1 MGEIFLE
8 SGCIEITENLLSQE
22 RSSGGLSSKKNKKT
36 KKQTSHPEPPEK
48 QSQVQS
54 VEEKTLV

>member
-22 RSSGGLSSKKNKKT
+22 RSSGGLSSKKT